1 MDLKVDVE
9 MQKRKLKKSLEFA
22 NRENIPYVLTLGE
35 EEVRSQYCQVKEM
48 ATGKETTFS
57 FDNVQKIYSFLRNK

>member
-35 EEVRSQYCQVKEM
+35 EEVRSQSCQVKKM
-48 ATGKETTFS
+48 TTGKETTFS

>member
-1 MDLKVDVE
+1 MGLKVEVE

-22 NRENIPYVLTLGE
+22 NKENIPYVLILGE

-48 ATGKETTFS
+48 ATGEETTFS
-57 FDNVQKIYSFLRNK
+57 FDDVQEIYSFFRNK